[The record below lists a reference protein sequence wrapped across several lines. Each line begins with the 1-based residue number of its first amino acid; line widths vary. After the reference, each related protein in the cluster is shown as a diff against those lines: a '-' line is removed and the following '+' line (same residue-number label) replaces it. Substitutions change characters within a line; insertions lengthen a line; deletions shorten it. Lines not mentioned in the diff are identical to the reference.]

1 MTWLQL
7 ALIGERAQVPL
18 IEAALENAG
27 ALAVTLDD
35 PADPGDPHD
44 PADLALLEPV
54 PGAMPLW
61 ALVRVTALFE
71 NDPAARARAEQTAIA
86 VRDSLAAPPELT
98 PLADQVWERA
108 WLAHWQPRRFGR
120 RLWICPHGQEGSI
133 PAATATETPAAR
145 LAAGSAS
152 QAFDAAS
159 TLNSSKDGQTAT
171 VIVSL
176 DPGLAFGTG
185 SHPTTALCLE
195 WLDGIELAGKTVLD
209 YGCGSGILA
218 IAALKLG
225 AARAIA
231 VDHDPQ
237 ALSATAANA
246 ADNGVAERL
255 SCHAPGD
262 LPAARADV
270 LVANILAGILIEIAP
285 TLIGLCAPQAR
296 LALSGIL
303 EPQIPAVVAAYRE
316 RIAFAE
322 PKTLEQWALVSG
334 ERLVG

>member
-1 MTWLQL
+1 MAWLQL

-27 ALAVTLDD
+27 ALSVTLDD
-35 PADPGDPHD
+35 PADQGDTTA
-44 PADLALLEPV
+44 PADLALLEPA

-71 NDPAARARAEQTAIA
+71 DDPASRARAEQTAA
-86 VRDSLAAPPELT
+86 FLRDSLAAPPELT

-108 WLAHWQPRRFGR
+108 WLAHWQPRQFGH
-120 RLWICPHGQEGSI
+120 RLWVCPHGQESSI
-133 PAATATETPAAR
+133 AAATSTLNKVTSQGGR
-145 LAAGSAS
+145 GSS
-152 QAFDAAS
+152 QAPDQAPTQGSKQDAAS
-159 TLNSSKDGQTAT
+159 DA

-195 WLDGIELAGKTVLD
+195 WLDGIELNGKTVLD

-225 AARAIA
+225 AARVIA

-237 ALSATAANA
+237 ALTATAANA
-246 ADNGVAERL
+246 AANGVGERL

-262 LPAARADV
+262 LPDGRADV
-270 LVANILAGILIEIAP
+270 LIANILAGILIELAP
-285 TLIGLCAPQAR
+285 TLIGLCAQHGR
-296 LALSGIL
+296 VALSGIL
-303 EPQIPAVVAAYRE
+303 EPQIPPVVAAYGDRV
-316 RIAFAE
+316 AFAE
-322 PKTLEQWALVSG
+322 PKTLEQWALLSG
-334 ERLVG
+334 LCLGP